1 MRTRTFRAY
10 VRSLIMMFAA
20 LPVLLSVGLHI
31 PANSNPQGVS
41 DFERERGRMMLD
53 MVKTEIKKNYYDP
66 SFHGMDLDARF
77 KAADEK
83 IRSAASL
90 GQVFGI
96 IAQAMTD
103 LGDSHTFFI
112 PPSRAY
118 RTEYGWQMQM
128 IGDVCYVVAVKPGSD
143 ADAKGLKVGDVI
155 HTIDGYQPARE
166 NLWKLQYLYYTLRP
180 QPGMRVVVHS
190 PDAEPRQIDTMAKVE
205 QGRRNINLTD
215 YNEIMTLV
223 RESETESRLHRHRY
237 YEVGDEAMIWK
248 MPEFD
253 LPQLKVDDIINN
265 ARKRKS
271 LILDLRGNGGGD
283 EETLLR
289 LLGSLFDHDVKIGEI
304 RRRKETK
311 TLTAKSRGDRAFN
324 GKLVV
329 LIDSRSA
336 SASEVL
342 ARLVQ
347 LEKRGLVIG
356 DLSAGAVMRAK
367 IYPHQVGAD
376 IVVPY
381 AAVITDADLIMTDGK
396 SLERIGV
403 TPDELL
409 LPTAADLAAKRDPV
423 LSRAA
428 ALAGVKIEPEKAGS
442 LFPIEWRK

>member
-1 MRTRTFRAY
+1 MTGKFLAY
-10 VRSLIMMFAA
+10 ARSLIMIFAA
-20 LPVLLSVGLHI
+20 PIFLLSVGLLLS
-31 PANSNPQGVS
+31 ANSQGVS
-41 DFERERGRMMLD
+41 SFERERGRVMLD

-66 SFHGMDLDARF
+66 GFHGVDLEARF

-143 ADAKGLKVGDVI
+143 AATKGLKVGDVV
-155 HTIDGYQPARE
+155 HSIDGHPPARE

-180 QPGMRVVVHS
+180 QPGMRVVAQG
-190 PDAEPRQIDTMAKVE
+190 PDAEPREIDVMAKVE

-215 YNEIMTLV
+215 ANEIMTLV
-223 RESETESRLHRHRY
+223 REAETESRLHRHRY
-237 YEVGDEAMIWK
+237 HEVGDELIVWK

-253 LPQLKVDDIINN
+253 LPPLKVDDVMNN
-265 ARKRKS
+265 IRKRKS
-271 LILDLRGNGGGD
+271 LILDLRGNSGGD
-283 EETLLR
+283 EDMLLR
-289 LLGSLFDHDVKIGEI
+289 LIGSLFDHDIKLGEI
-304 RRRKETK
+304 KRRKETK
-311 TLTAKSRGDRAFN
+311 ALIAKSRGDQAFN

-329 LIDSRSA
+329 LIDSKSA

-342 ARLVQ
+342 ARVVQ

-381 AAVITDADLIMTDGK
+381 AACITDADLIMTDGK

-403 TPDELL
+403 TPNELL

-428 ALAGVKIEPEKAGS
+428 ALAGVKIDPEKAGS
-442 LFPIEWRK
+442 LFPIEWGK